1 MEKFITGVV
10 VGFFICKWLTDQQ
23 QQKNKDQGGYMLLK
37 QDVTPMRVA
46 PPNSASVLSGF
57 ISQNASR

>member
-1 MEKFITGVV
+1 MERFITGVV

-37 QDVTPMRVA
+37 QDVTPIRVVRT
-46 PPNSASVLSGF
+46 NSASVLSGF